1 MELVRNEG
9 VVIKLSSGQVTMSS
23 WFDAKHISSF
33 AKTALNE
40 AQKTLDKALDI
51 KEEDEGG
58 VVADGEANAA
68 PEVGSTAA
76 IAPSKLWGSFT
87 GSFFDPNEKGT
98 ADQASKEKDES
109 DEPSTPSNTVTE
121 APVPSTATGVAADV
135 ILSQP
140 LVSSSESDSM
150 TQSAILEEVD
160 GDDIKDVQEQPK
172 LQDHFHNA
180 QEEQE
185 AADGFSTSQLVIAPD
200 AEDRRGD
207 AEVEDSMASSA
218 GTAVMME
225 SARDEE
231 SAAERDPEALVS
243 TLMHDAMAEEA
254 LSEKRSETSS
264 SRSFEVVAKSASEV
278 TSGDE
283 LELETRTTSSD
294 IEVIASPTPQSAPL
308 TGPPSRG
315 GGGTRRQSH
324 ARTGSEIS
332 HTGSSTSNGD
342 RTPPQEV
349 DRLTRKLQ
357 EMSELL
363 DAREVKVLELSN
375 ANFELVEKNTD
386 LGSQVSAP

>member
-1 MELVRNEG
+1 
-9 VVIKLSSGQVTMSS
+9 MSS
-23 WFDAKHISSF
+23 WFDAKNISSF

-51 KEEDEGG
+51 KEEDGGGEGTD
-58 VVADGEANAA
+58 DGETNAA
-68 PEVGSTAA
+68 HEVASTAA
-76 IAPSKLWGSFT
+76 AIASSKLWGSFT

-98 ADQASKEKDES
+98 ADQASKEKDEG
-109 DEPSTPSNTVTE
+109 EQPNTPATTIVTE
-121 APVPSTATGVAADV
+121 APVPAEVAADA

-140 LVSSSESDSM
+140 VVKTSSETDPM
-150 TQSAILEEVD
+150 TQSAILEEVN
-160 GDDIKDVQEQPK
+160 GDDLRDVQEHSILPNDPNP
-172 LQDHFHNA
+172 L
-180 QEEQE
+180 EERDGS
-185 AADGFSTSQLVIAPD
+185 DGFSTSQLVIAPEV
-200 AEDRRGD
+200 EDHLGD
-207 AEVEDSMASSA
+207 VEVEDSMASSA
-218 GTAVMME
+218 GTAVMIQ
-225 SARDEE
+225 SSRDEI
-231 SAAERDPEALVS
+231 SAVERDPEVLVS
-243 TLMHDAMAEEA
+243 TLVHDAMAEEA

-294 IEVIASPTPQSAPL
+294 IEVIASPTPPQAPL
-308 TGPPSRG
+308 AGPPSSRCSG
-315 GGGTRRQSH
+315 KRAHSH

-332 HTGSSTSNGD
+332 HTGSSTSNGEA
-342 RTPPQEV
+342 TPPQEL

-386 LGSQVSAP
+386 LGSQVIVPY

>member
-1 MELVRNEG
+1 M
-9 VVIKLSSGQVTMSS
+9 IKLTSGQVTMSS

-51 KEEDEGG
+51 KEDEGRD
-58 VVADGEANAA
+58 VADEGAANAA
-68 PEVGSTAA
+68 PDSGSTAA
-76 IAPSKLWGSFT
+76 IASSKLWGSFT

-98 ADQASKEKDES
+98 ADQARKEKDES
-109 DEPSTPSNTVTE
+109 DEPSTPANTVTE
-121 APVPSTATGVAADV
+121 APVPSTAAEAGVAAEV

-160 GDDIKDVQEQPK
+160 GDDIKDVQEHPK

-386 LGSQVSAP
+386 LGSQVSVP

>member
-1 MELVRNEG
+1 
-9 VVIKLSSGQVTMSS
+9 MSS

-51 KEEDEGG
+51 KEEDEGRD
-58 VVADGEANAA
+58 VADDGTANAA

-76 IAPSKLWGSFT
+76 IASSKLWGSFT

-98 ADQASKEKDES
+98 ADQSRKEKDES
-109 DEPSTPSNTVTE
+109 DEPSTPANTVTE
-121 APVPSTATGVAADV
+121 APVPSSVAAAGVAAEV

-160 GDDIKDVQEQPK
+160 GDDIKDVQEHPK

-180 QEEQE
+180 QEEEE

-207 AEVEDSMASSA
+207 AEVEGSMASSA
-218 GTAVMME
+218 GTAVMIE
-225 SARDEE
+225 STRDEE

-264 SRSFEVVAKSASEV
+264 SRSFEVVAKSASEI

-283 LELETRTTSSD
+283 LDLETRTTSSD

-308 TGPPSRG
+308 TGPPSRC

-386 LGSQVSAP
+386 LGSQVSVT

>member
-1 MELVRNEG
+1 MIQLT
-9 VVIKLSSGQVTMSS
+9 SGQVTMSS

-51 KEEDEGG
+51 KEEDDGRD
-58 VVADGEANAA
+58 VADDGAANAA

-76 IAPSKLWGSFT
+76 IASSKLWGSFT

-109 DEPSTPSNTVTE
+109 DEPSTPANTVTE
-121 APVPSTATGVAADV
+121 APVPSTAAEAGVAAQV

-160 GDDIKDVQEQPK
+160 GDDITDVQEQPK

-294 IEVIASPTPQSAPL
+294 IEVIASPTPLQAGQAPL
-308 TGPPSRG
+308 TSPPSRG

>member
-1 MELVRNEG
+1 M
-9 VVIKLSSGQVTMSS
+9 SSGQVTMSS

-51 KEEDEGG
+51 KEDDEGG
-58 VVADGEANAA
+58 FVADGEANVA

-76 IAPSKLWGSFT
+76 IASSKLWGSFT

-109 DEPSTPSNTVTE
+109 DEPSTPANTVTE
-121 APVPSTATGVAADV
+121 APVPSTAAEAGVAAEV

-160 GDDIKDVQEQPK
+160 GDDIKDVQEHPK

-386 LGSQVSAP
+386 LGSQVSVP

>member
-1 MELVRNEG
+1 MT
-9 VVIKLSSGQVTMSS
+9 SGQVIMSS

-51 KEEDEGG
+51 KEDEGRD
-58 VVADGEANAA
+58 VADEGAANAA
-68 PEVGSTAA
+68 PDSGSTAA
-76 IAPSKLWGSFT
+76 IASSKLWGSFT

-98 ADQASKEKDES
+98 ADQARKEKDES
-109 DEPSTPSNTVTE
+109 DEPSTPANTVTE
-121 APVPSTATGVAADV
+121 APVPSTAAEAGVAAEV

-160 GDDIKDVQEQPK
+160 GDDIKDVQEHPK

-386 LGSQVSAP
+386 LGSQVSVP

>member
-1 MELVRNEG
+1 
-9 VVIKLSSGQVTMSS
+9 MSS
-23 WFDAKHISSF
+23 WFDAKNISSF

-51 KEEDEGG
+51 KEEDGGGEGTD
-58 VVADGEANAA
+58 DGETNAA
-68 PEVGSTAA
+68 HEVASTAA
-76 IAPSKLWGSFT
+76 AIASSKLWGSFT

-98 ADQASKEKDES
+98 ADQASKEKDEG
-109 DEPSTPSNTVTE
+109 EQPNTPATTIVTE
-121 APVPSTATGVAADV
+121 APVPAEVAADA

-140 LVSSSESDSM
+140 VVKTSSETDPM
-150 TQSAILEEVD
+150 TQSAILEEVN
-160 GDDIKDVQEQPK
+160 GDDLRDVQEHSILPNDPNP
-172 LQDHFHNA
+172 L
-180 QEEQE
+180 EERDGS
-185 AADGFSTSQLVIAPD
+185 DGFSTSQLVIAPEV
-200 AEDRRGD
+200 EDHLGD
-207 AEVEDSMASSA
+207 VEVEDSMASSA
-218 GTAVMME
+218 GTAVMIQ
-225 SARDEE
+225 SSRDEI
-231 SAAERDPEALVS
+231 SAVERDPEVLVS
-243 TLMHDAMAEEA
+243 TLVHDAMAEEA

-294 IEVIASPTPQSAPL
+294 IEVIASPTPPQAPL
-308 TGPPSRG
+308 AGPPSSRCSG
-315 GGGTRRQSH
+315 KRAHSH

-332 HTGSSTSNGD
+332 HTGSSTSNGET
-342 RTPPQEV
+342 TPPQEL

-386 LGSQVSAP
+386 LGSQVIVPY